1 MTHYTFNRYHLG
13 DNLIFLHLLRALAKQ
28 RPDHLFVHFC
38 NGCHIGQLVEVVQ
51 DLPNIMLAAFE
62 SPLWGQHKHEAI
74 NTWKN
79 CGATDT
85 RKGEQQNYVPGF
97 WELSK
102 HRWDWSSFT
111 LEHHAFIAHKMG
123 LVSPFSCRE
132 HLLFDWPLLQTGSTG
147 VKFDFL
153 IVNSE
158 PCSGQFSQMAQHESG
173 YLDELARALLQSGN
187 SVFLTKPLKNP
198 CFTDA
203 EVSAR
208 CYQGDKATSTISWWG
223 YISSLCKH
231 HIMVATGP
239 MWPTLNTHN
248 HHNHEGR
255 KRIVLLDNSEHLNM
269 PHILQFTGVEPVMEL
284 AKTEGWVT

>member
-1 MTHYTFNRYHLG
+1 MTRSHYTQNSFNLG
-13 DNLIFLHLLRALAKQ
+13 DNLVFLHLLRALAKKHPGHQ
-28 RPDHLFVHFC
+28 FIHFC
-38 NGCHIGQLVEVVQ
+38 NGCHIGQLTEVVQ
-51 DLPNIMLAAFE
+51 DLPNIVLTPFE

-85 RKGEQQNYVPGF
+85 RKGEQAQYVPGF

-102 HRWDWSSFT
+102 HRWDWSAFT

-123 LVSPFSCRE
+123 LESPFSCRE
-132 HLLFDWPLLQTGSTG
+132 HLLFDWPAINESKPG
-147 VKFDFL
+147 VGYTFFVVDA
-153 IVNSE
+153 E
-158 PCSGQFSQMAQHESG
+158 PCSGQFGPMRQHGSG
-173 YLDELARALLQSGN
+173 YM
-187 SVFLTKPLKNP
+187 KPLI
-198 CFTDA
+198 DA
-203 EVSAR
+203 LRENWAVI
-208 CYQGDKATSTISWWG
+208 TSSECKEEGMTISQIG
-223 YISSLCKH
+223 GISQSCRH

-239 MWPTLNTHN
+239 MWASLSTYN

-284 AKTEGWVT
+284 AKTEGWVK